1 MFVQGACEQLRSQLH
16 QANQDCAAHS
26 REAESLRALQEELHG
41 RAPSSH
47 ALIQAAIAQEKAQQE
62 TRNLR
67 VLNLLRS
74 KVFSCPFVI
83 SHWTS
88 SLEYWQMRSKYTRRS

>member
-1 MFVQGACEQLRSQLH
+1 MLACVVQGACEQLRSRLH

-26 REAESLRALQEELHG
+26 RESESLRALQEELHG

-74 KVFSCPFVI
+74 KVCFCTHVM
-83 SHWTS
+83 SHRAS
-88 SLEYWQMRSKYTRRS
+88 